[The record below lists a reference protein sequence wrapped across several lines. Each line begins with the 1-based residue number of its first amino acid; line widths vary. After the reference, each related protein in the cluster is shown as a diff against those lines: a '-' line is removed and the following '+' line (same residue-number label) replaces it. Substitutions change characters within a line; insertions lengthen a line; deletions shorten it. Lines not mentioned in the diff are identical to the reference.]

1 MTGVIG
7 DISMR
12 LKKSMIN
19 SISNI
24 LIYFISMVPLFIVR
38 KVFLNQLGDELL
50 SVNSLFSD
58 IIGMMSI
65 FELGIGTAIVFSLYK
80 PFAVDDRIK
89 IKGYLDY
96 YQKFYRRVG
105 LIILVVGLV
114 LAPFISKFIKV
125 DIKVPYLGFYF
136 ILYLVNTVISYF
148 FTYKTCI
155 LQVAQQGYK
164 LTLSTALSKLAISS
178 FQIIVLIK
186 YQNYYLYLLLE
197 IVINLIYYILINR
210 YIDKKYE
217 WLSQTKGKIEKSEE
231 QNLIKNIKAMF
242 MHKIGSLVI
251 NSTDSIVIAN
261 FVNLISVGKFKS
273 YRMVIAAVETL
284 TWKGMSGIIASIGN
298 LIAEEDEQS
307 IYLVHKRLFFLN
319 FWMVSF
325 IIISL
330 FNTLNQF
337 IVLWL
342 GVDQL
347 IDSLTFVVILLN
359 CYFSL
364 MRSSVESFKEGAGVY
379 HEDRYAPLAESIIN
393 LVASIILV
401 QWIGLPGVFLGT
413 MISNLT
419 VVFWI
424 KPLVVYRHLF
434 KRSVLEYFKTYFK
447 YVLIAIIPLILSS
460 WLTAP
465 FKYTYTIGAFSINV
479 MINILVINI
488 LYLIIFWKNNEFDYF
503 KSILIKIGSGLYQ
516 KLKG

>member
-1 MTGVIG
+1 
-7 DISMR
+7 MR

-24 LIYFISMVPLFIVR
+24 LIYLILMVPLFVVR

-80 PFAVDDRIK
+80 PFAADDRIK
-89 IKGYLDY
+89 IKGYIDY

-105 LIILVVGLV
+105 SIILFVGLL
-114 LAPFISKFIKV
+114 LAPFISQFLNV
-125 DIKVPYLGFYF
+125 DIKIPYVGFYF

-155 LQVAQQGYK
+155 LQVSQEGYK
-164 LTLSTALSKLAISS
+164 VTLSTALSKLAISL

-197 IVINLIYYILINR
+197 IFINLIYYILINR

-231 QNLIKNIKAMF
+231 QNLIKSIKAMF

-251 NSTDSIVIAN
+251 NSTDSLVIAN

-284 TWKGMSGIIASIGN
+284 TWKGMSGITTSIGN
-298 LIAEEDEQS
+298 LIAEEDNQS
-307 IYLVHKRLFFLN
+307 IYRVHQRLFFLN

-342 GVDQL
+342 GVEQL

-379 HEDRYAPLAESIIN
+379 HEDRYAPLAESLIN
-393 LVASIILV
+393 LISSILLV

-419 VVFWI
+419 VVFWV
-424 KPLVVYRHLF
+424 KPLVVYRYLF
-434 KRSVLEYFKTYFK
+434 KRPVVDYFKTYFK
-447 YVLIAIIPLILSS
+447 YVFIGMVPLVISAY
-460 WLTAP
+460 LTSP
-465 FKYTYTIGAFSINV
+465 FKYTYTFKAFIINV
-479 MINILVINI
+479 LINVVVINA
-488 LYLIIFWKNNEFDYF
+488 LYLIIFWKNHEFAYF
-503 KSILIKIGSGLYQ
+503 KSTLMKIGIRIY
-516 KLKG
+516 KTLKR

>member
-1 MTGVIG
+1 
-7 DISMR
+7 MR

-19 SISNI
+19 SLSNI
-24 LIYFISMVPLFIVR
+24 LIYFISMIPLFIVR
-38 KVFLNQLGDELL
+38 KVFLTQLGEELL

-58 IIGMMSI
+58 IIGVMSI
-65 FELGIGTAIVFSLYK
+65 FELGIGTAIIFSLYK
-80 PFAVDDRIK
+80 PFADDDRIK
-89 IKGYLDY
+89 VKGYLDY

-105 LIILVVGLV
+105 LVILLVGVLLV
-114 LAPFISKFIKV
+114 PFISRFVKSDMVI
-125 DIKVPYLGFYF
+125 PYLGGYF
-136 ILYLVNTVISYF
+136 ILYLSNTVLSYF

-155 LQVAQQGYK
+155 LQVAQEGYK
-164 LTLSTALSKLAISS
+164 VTLATTLSKLVISI
-178 FQIIVLIK
+178 FQIFVLIK
-186 YQNYYLYLLLE
+186 YQNYYAYLVLE
-197 IVINLIYYILINR
+197 IIVNLVYYVLINS
-210 YIDKKYE
+210 YIDKRYA
-217 WLSQTKGKIEKSEE
+217 WLSKTNGEIEKSEE
-231 QNLIKNIKAMF
+231 ENLIKNIKAMF

-251 NSTDSIVIAN
+251 NSTDSLVIAN
-261 FVNLISVGKFKS
+261 FVSLISVGQFKS

-298 LIAEEDEQS
+298 LIAEADEDS
-307 IYLVHKRLFFLN
+307 IYQVHKRLFFLN
-319 FWMVSF
+319 FWAVSF

-337 IVLWL
+337 IALWL

-347 IDSLTFVVILLN
+347 LDSFTFIVILLN

-413 MISNLT
+413 MISNLA
-419 VVFWI
+419 VVFWV

-434 KRSVLEYFKTYFK
+434 KRPVVDYFMTYFK
-447 YVLIAIIPLILSS
+447 YILIGMIPLMISA

-465 FKYTYTIGAFSINV
+465 FKYTYTMGAFTINV
-479 MINILVINI
+479 VINI
-488 LYLIIFWKNNEFDYF
+488 VVINMFYLIIFWNNHEFDYF
-503 KSILIKIGSGLYQ
+503 KRILIKIGSGLHR

>member
-186 YQNYYLYLLLE
+186 YQNY
-197 IVINLIYYILINR
+197 
-210 YIDKKYE
+210 
-217 WLSQTKGKIEKSEE
+217 
-231 QNLIKNIKAMF
+231 
-242 MHKIGSLVI
+242 
-251 NSTDSIVIAN
+251 
-261 FVNLISVGKFKS
+261 
-273 YRMVIAAVETL
+273 
-284 TWKGMSGIIASIGN
+284 
-298 LIAEEDEQS
+298 
-307 IYLVHKRLFFLN
+307 
-319 FWMVSF
+319 
-325 IIISL
+325 
-330 FNTLNQF
+330 
-337 IVLWL
+337 
-342 GVDQL
+342 
-347 IDSLTFVVILLN
+347 
-359 CYFSL
+359 
-364 MRSSVESFKEGAGVY
+364 
-379 HEDRYAPLAESIIN
+379 
-393 LVASIILV
+393 
-401 QWIGLPGVFLGT
+401 
-413 MISNLT
+413 
-419 VVFWI
+419 
-424 KPLVVYRHLF
+424 
-434 KRSVLEYFKTYFK
+434 
-447 YVLIAIIPLILSS
+447 
-460 WLTAP
+460 
-465 FKYTYTIGAFSINV
+465 
-479 MINILVINI
+479 
-488 LYLIIFWKNNEFDYF
+488 
-503 KSILIKIGSGLYQ
+503 
-516 KLKG
+516 